1 MAAKKSATTA
11 KTSKTGAKR
20 KPTKAAPPVRV
31 PKTPTPPDRIPNV
44 VANATT
50 SDHLAIITRA
60 VMQAGLS
67 WAFIDAR
74 WDSYVGAFDGFDVAT
89 VAAYGDM
96 DVDRL
101 MHTDGIIH
109 SKSKIDGTIKNARVL
124 IELEREFGSI
134 AAYQASFADYDAA
147 RKDAKKRFAFMGDL
161 NTYYWRFRTRASVPD
176 LEDWMKTQERDH
188 PRMREMVRA
197 AGGPASSR

>member
-1 MAAKKSATTA
+1 MPASKKPSAK
-11 KTSKTGAKR
+11 
-20 KPTKAAPPVRV
+20 KAAPPVRV
-31 PKTPTPPDRIPNV
+31 PKRPTPPERVPRVIPNPG
-44 VANATT
+44 A
-50 SDHLAIITRA
+50 SDHLAVITRA

-74 WDSYVGAFDGFDVAT
+74 WDDYVAAFESFDVAV
-89 VAAYGDM
+89 VAAYGEM

-109 SKSKIDGTIKNARVL
+109 SKSKIEGTIKNARALLEV
-124 IELEREFGSI
+124 EREFGSVG
-134 AAYQASFADYDAA
+134 AYQRSFADYDAA

-161 NTYYWRFRTRASVPD
+161 NVYYWRFRTGAPVPD
-176 LEDWMKTQERDH
+176 LEEWMRDQDRDH

-197 AGGPASSR
+197 AAAS